1 MHRFTA
7 AVGWLLVFASVVV
20 SAQSESKNEFAVT
33 IGRTFVSDQTI
44 PSANTVSNVVH
55 SGKGTTLDFAYD
67 RYLIARKPLSLA
79 VELPV
84 MYNPDVDMNFGLNQ
98 VPSQY
103 SSIFITPAA
112 HVSLWRG
119 SLFSPWGSFGGGFGH
134 FEASSD
140 LVFGG
145 DNLGHRV
152 KNTGALH
159 WGVGIDLS
167 LPWARFR
174 SFAARFEV
182 RDNWS
187 AIAPI
192 NVSSGKTR
200 QNNFYF
206 GGGIAYRF

>member
-1 MHRFTA
+1 MHRFTV
-7 AVGWLLVFASVVV
+7 AVGWLLVSASVVA

-33 IGRTFVSDQTI
+33 VGRTFVADQTI
-44 PSANTVSNVVH
+44 PNANTVNNVVH
-55 SGKGTTLDFAYD
+55 SGKGTTLDFTYG
-67 RYLIARKPLSLA
+67 RCLIARKPLSFA
-79 VELPV
+79 IELPV

-112 HVSLWRG
+112 HISLWRD

-145 DNLGHRV
+145 DNPGHRV

-159 WGVGIDLS
+159 WGVGLDIA
-167 LPWARFR
+167 LPWKRFR
-174 SFAARFEV
+174 SFAGRFEL
-182 RDNWS
+182 RDNWT
-187 AIAPI
+187 AVAPL
-192 NVSSGKTR
+192 NVTSGQTR
-200 QNNFYF
+200 QNNLYF
-206 GGGIAYRF
+206 GGGLVFRF